1 MAIDPNPA
9 KSGEIR
15 VTPIKSGQTEFEASV
30 STRSGYAPG
39 VSTPSD
45 PSTLLCRRAFLA
57 RSTTGLGAVALAS
70 LLNEDV
76 LAAGAKSKAPRA
88 PKAATGALNGLHF
101 PAKARRIIY
110 LFQSGAPSHIDLFD
124 TKPRLKELTNTEL
137 PTSIRMGQRIT
148 GMTSGQK
155 QLLCVG
161 SPFGFQKRGQCGME
175 LSELLPHIGG
185 IADDICLIRSMFTE
199 PINHDPAVTF
209 FETGNQQPG
218 RPVMG
223 SWVTYGLGSEN
234 SNLPGYV
241 VLLSGSGGQP
251 LQTRYWGNGF
261 LPGNYQGVPFRAA
274 GDAVL
279 YLSNPAGITP
289 ASRRQLIDTMQELNR
304 RQLGVIGDPDIATHI
319 ENYELAYRMQ
329 TAVPELMDIAKE
341 PKSVLDLYGAEPG
354 KASFANNC
362 LLARRLAERG
372 VRFIQLCHRDWDHH
386 SSLPK
391 EIQKQAKLTDQARA
405 ALVLDLKA
413 RGLLDDTLVIWGGEF
428 GRTTYSQGEI
438 KKDSF
443 GRDHHPRC
451 FSLWMAG
458 GGIKGGMA
466 YGATD
471 DFAYNITESP
481 VHVHDFHATMMHL
494 LGIEHTKLT
503 YRFEGRDYR
512 LTDVAGEVVK
522 GILA

>member
-1 MAIDPNPA
+1 MNW
-9 KSGEIR
+9 
-15 VTPIKSGQTEFEASV
+15 TEDLNALAS
-30 STRSGYAPG
+30 
-39 VSTPSD
+39 
-45 PSTLLCRRAFLA
+45 RRAFLA
-57 RSTTGLGAVALAS
+57 RSSTGLGALALGS
-70 LLNEDV
+70 LLNGKLFGGETQPAIKNTGV
-76 LAAGAKSKAPRA
+76 INPLHFT
-88 PKAATGALNGLHF
+88 PKA
-101 PAKARRIIY
+101 KRVIY
-110 LFQSGAPSHIDLFD
+110 LFMSGAPSHMDLFD
-124 TKPRLKELTNTEL
+124 PKPRLKELTNTEL
-137 PTSIRMGQRIT
+137 PASVRMGQRIT

-161 SPFGFQKRGQCGME
+161 SPFEFKKHGRCGME
-175 LSELLPHIGG
+175 LSELLPNIGK
-185 IADDICLIRSMFTE
+185 IADDICLIRSMYTE

-209 FETGNQQPG
+209 FATGNQQPG

-223 SWVTYGLGSEN
+223 SWITYGLGSEN
-234 SNLPGYV
+234 ANLPGFI
-241 VLLSGSGGQP
+241 VLLSGGGGQP
-251 LQTRYWGNGF
+251 LQARYWGNGF
-261 LPGNYQGVPFRAA
+261 LPGDHQGVQFRGS

-279 YLSNPAGITP
+279 YLSNPKGISTRT
-289 ASRRQLIDTMQELNR
+289 RRQLIDSMQELNR

-329 TAVPELMDIAKE
+329 TSVPDLMDISKE
-341 PKSVLDLYGAEPG
+341 SKATLEAYGAEPG

-386 SSLPK
+386 GDLPK
-391 EIQKQAKLTDQARA
+391 GIRTQAKNTDQASA
-405 ALVLDLKA
+405 ALVMDLKQ

-428 GRTTYSQGEI
+428 GRTSYSQGEI

-451 FSLWMAG
+451 FSIWMAG
-458 GGIKGGMA
+458 GGIKPGIT

-471 DFAYNITESP
+471 DFAYNITENP

-494 LGIEHTKLT
+494 LGIDHTKLT

-512 LTDVAGEVVK
+512 LTDVAGEAVK
-522 GILA
+522 NILA